1 MLIYSPDPP
10 GLAPYHAHV
19 YFTDLTQPIARE
31 LQELLR
37 ARLVS
42 DRDAGLL
49 VVEELDE
56 MAVGP
61 HPLPQFEIHCY
72 ESYLGQLLPQL
83 EASPLVSVVHPVT
96 DDDLADHTV
105 LAQWIHGTVELDLSV
120 LDPPGQNQAL
130 ARFGKRN
137 GDIPKRNGDIPN

>member
-1 MLIYSPDPP
+1 MPIYSRDESAR
-10 GLAPYHAHV
+10 APYHAHV
-19 YFTDLTQPIARE
+19 YFTEATQPVARALRE
-31 LQELLR
+31 QLRTLLK
-37 ARLVS
+37 S

-56 MAVGP
+56 IAVGP

-72 ESYLGQLLPQL
+72 ESYLPKLLPLL
-83 EASPLVSVVHPVT
+83 EASPLISVVHPVT

-105 LAQWIHGTVELDLSV
+105 LAQWIHGSVELDLSV

-130 ARFGKRN
+130 ARFGK
-137 GDIPKRNGDIPN
+137 GDIPN

>member
-1 MLIYSPDPP
+1 MPIYSPESP

-19 YFTDLTQPIARE
+19 YFTAATQPVARA
-31 LQELLR
+31 LQQQLR

-42 DRDAGLL
+42 DHDAGLL

-56 MAVGP
+56 VAVGP

-72 ESYLGQLLPQL
+72 ERYLPTLLPL
-83 EASPLVSVVHPVT
+83 LKASPLISVVHPVT

-105 LAQWIHGTVELDLSV
+105 LAQWIHGSVELDLTV

-130 ARFGKRN
+130 ARFGKSA
-137 GDIPKRNGDIPN
+137 G

>member
-1 MLIYSPDPP
+1 MPIYSKDASAR
-10 GLAPYHAHV
+10 APYHAHV
-19 YFTDLTQPIARE
+19 YFTAATQPVARALHE
-31 LQELLR
+31 QLRTLLK
-37 ARLVS
+37 S

-56 MAVGP
+56 VAVGP

-72 ESYLGQLLPQL
+72 ESYLSTLLPLL
-83 EASPLVSVVHPVT
+83 EASPLISVVHPVT

-105 LAQWIHGTVELDLSV
+105 LAQWIHGSVELDLSV

-130 ARFGKRN
+130 ARFGKSAS
-137 GDIPKRNGDIPN
+137 